1 MGESTGVEIRHPNRE
16 TASAKATKAA
26 VVLLLVV
33 SAALILIV
41 TAGGWANL
49 QGAQAVAI
57 IWIGVYLLM
66 AFYVTR
72 WNRGVL
78 PVASALAILL
88 AVLGAVAAPSW
99 FDRDKTG
106 FHNPG
111 IAPGVLGLVCLLIIP
126 VSVLLIA
133 FAMRGF
139 SQKWNVEVEVPRD
152 EDRYDEPPRSEPRA
166 ATG

>member
-16 TASAKATKAA
+16 TAAAKATKAA
-26 VVLLLVV
+26 VILLLLV
-33 SAALILIV
+33 SAALVLIV
-41 TAGGWANL
+41 TVGGWANL

-57 IWIGVYLLM
+57 AWILVYLLM

-88 AVLGAVAAPSW
+88 AVLAAVAAPSW
-99 FDRDKTG
+99 FDRDKAG
-106 FHNPG
+106 FDNPG
-111 IAPGVLGLVCLLIIP
+111 LAPGILGLICLLIIP
-126 VSVLLIA
+126 VSLLLIA

-139 SQKWNVEVEVPRD
+139 SQKWNVEVEVPR
-152 EDRYDEPPRSEPRA
+152 EGGGYDEPRGHAPSA